1 MTLTQRRRT
10 RLRRLRN
17 LATIDSLESRTR
29 LSLVLISTIVTRIV
43 TPARSRTVTGETI
56 TTVTATSTVSHGR
69 NTTPL
74 ASA

>member
-1 MTLTQRRRT
+1 
-10 RLRRLRN
+10 LRN

-29 LSLVLISTIVTRIV
+29 LSLVLISTIVARIV
-43 TPARSRTVTGETI
+43 TPARSRTVTGEII

-69 NTTPL
+69 STTPL